1 MNHDFATGWTFA
13 LLCSNV
19 RHRLTA
25 HGIGFYTS
33 GQLFLEEYYALA
45 MVGKAG
51 LNTLH
56 MDGNTRLCTATA
68 AASMRESFGSDGQLG
83 SYRDIDV
90 TDCVFLVGHN
100 MASTQT
106 VLWSRIL
113 DRLEGPNPPNIIVVD
128 PRKSQTA
135 ERATIHLAPKIGTNM
150 AVLNGMWGA

>member
-1 MNHDFATGWTFA
+1 MVKVCHKIEIANYLLSMNHDFATGWTFA

-56 MDGNTRLCTATA
+56 MSVLQSVPLPQTD
-68 AASMRESFGSDGQLG
+68 SF
-83 SYRDIDV
+83 
-90 TDCVFLVGHN
+90 
-100 MASTQT
+100 
-106 VLWSRIL
+106 
-113 DRLEGPNPPNIIVVD
+113 
-128 PRKSQTA
+128 
-135 ERATIHLAPKIGTNM
+135 
-150 AVLNGMWGA
+150 